1 MQVYSYLVIFT
12 LFVVSGG
19 LLFFLKSASDKKN
32 AKGLVL
38 LMAITIL
45 MTFSIMPVGKADGI
59 SQTTTSGTTSGSSG
73 SDKTAQGKKK

>member
-1 MQVYSYLVIFT
+1 MQAYSYLVIFT
-12 LFVVSGG
+12 LFVVSEGV
-19 LLFFLKSASDKKN
+19 LFVLNAGDKK
-32 AKGLVL
+32 KVRGLVL

-45 MTFSIMPVGKADGI
+45 MTFSIMPVGKAEGT